1 MIIDSSN
8 ICVYIFLQLILA
20 PILYPFGYIIQVTL
34 LLCYCFNNWE
44 IKQVEFQLFEV
55 LTLIFLLTNISFASD
70 HLTISGYATRIL
82 VVFFLCYFSSYLY
95 KISEE
100 LLDPYISCVL
110 LLELI
115 PHKILYPYGYIS
127 QLLLFYFI
135 YWNSNRI
142 YLINRQKYQDRDR
155 YNNNSQSG
163 GNGLL
168 LFPQLT
174 FPETPSTPNANSS
187 NSRGGSNTATTHTN
201 DRDLHQRR
209 KRNSSSSFSSA
220 FSFGFGS
227 SQSVSHSSLF
237 LSPKC
242 LLASSNSDYTIIE
255 GRLCINDV

>member
-34 LLCYCFNNWE
+34 LLCYCYNNWE

-70 HLTISGYATRIL
+70 HLTLSGYATRIL

-115 PHKILYPYGYIS
+115 PHKILYPYGYMS

-142 YLINRQKYQDRDR
+142 YLINRQKYQDHNHQNR
-155 YNNNSQSG
+155 NNSSQT
-163 GNGLL
+163 GNSLV

-174 FPETPSTPNANSS
+174 FHETPSSTNTPTANSS
-187 NSRGGSNTATTHTN
+187 SSSNSNVTTNTS
-201 DRDLHQRR
+201 DRDLRQRR

-227 SQSVSHSSLF
+227 SQSVSSSYLRF
-237 LSPKC
+237 
-242 LLASSNSDYTIIE
+242 SS
-255 GRLCINDV
+255 